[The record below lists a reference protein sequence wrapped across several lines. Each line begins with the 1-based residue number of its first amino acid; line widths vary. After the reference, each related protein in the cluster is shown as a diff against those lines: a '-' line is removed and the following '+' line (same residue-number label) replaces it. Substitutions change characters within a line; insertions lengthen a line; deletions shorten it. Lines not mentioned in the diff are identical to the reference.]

1 LFKQDKDI
9 FVDVENISKW
19 ELEVCGVCALL
30 RVDEKV
36 QKELHINKKIF
47 QRFSLMIKKI
57 RL

>member
-1 LFKQDKDI
+1 MFKQDKDI

-36 QKELHINKKIF
+36 QKELHIK
-47 QRFSLMIKKI
+47 LMICSKQE
-57 RL
+57 